1 MSLRNDINKYTAR
14 KEQQE
19 ALDFIKKTYKEKA
32 EAKFY
37 LLDLPTGIGKS
48 HLAMMIS
55 EFYVK
60 SVPGNEGNKIDIITA
75 GKILQDQYDNSY
87 ESINNLKG
95 KENYAC
101 TQYDCSCGNGKEF
114 NRLNKTACD
123 FCPYDDARN
132 GYISG
137 RISLTNFHLYLT
149 YALYNQGIM
158 EQRDSGLLIVDE
170 CDELDQVM
178 SDFISIKITE
188 NVIKKLKFT
197 NETKVLKNLKK
208 VSTISEYIS
217 FLEYLKIELSVT
229 IADLDKSMQGGRS
242 AKADKRDLKISK
254 LVGGKNQDV
263 KLMQIMN
270 DLKQYLMKI
279 DLFLGEYNSNP
290 DNWVLETF
298 WNDKTNS
305 KELSLEPI
313 WAYDYLD
320 KYVWS
325 RYDMVVL
332 MSATILDKSLF
343 SELNGLDS
351 KDTVYY
357 SVESP
362 FPLEN
367 RMIYY
372 MPLGKMSYQ
381 KKEETFQNYV
391 PMLHKLLK
399 KYEGKKGIIHTNS
412 FELSN
417 WIKKDVEDTRLLFHD
432 SSNKEELLKLHME
445 SKDPLVFVSPSVG
458 TGVSFDHERSRFQV
472 IAKVPYPS
480 LASQKNKLRQK
491 NNPDWYSY
499 RTVAGI
505 IQMYGRSIRSKTDFA
520 DTIILDGSF
529 GDILKYSSKFLP
541 KWFMD
546 AVKRIDVKLPQ

>member
-1 MSLRNDINKYTAR
+1 
-14 KEQQE
+14 
-19 ALDFIKKTYKEKA
+19 
-32 EAKFY
+32 
-37 LLDLPTGIGKS
+37 
-48 HLAMMIS
+48 
-55 EFYVK
+55 
-60 SVPGNEGNKIDIITA
+60 
-75 GKILQDQYDNSY
+75 
-87 ESINNLKG
+87 
-95 KENYAC
+95 
-101 TQYDCSCGNGKEF
+101 
-114 NRLNKTACD
+114 
-123 FCPYDDARN
+123 
-132 GYISG
+132 
-137 RISLTNFHLYLT
+137 
-149 YALYNQGIM
+149 
-158 EQRDSGLLIVDE
+158 
-170 CDELDQVM
+170 
-178 SDFISIKITE
+178 
-188 NVIKKLKFT
+188 
-197 NETKVLKNLKK
+197 
-208 VSTISEYIS
+208 
-217 FLEYLKIELSVT
+217 
-229 IADLDKSMQGGRS
+229 
-242 AKADKRDLKISK
+242 
-254 LVGGKNQDV
+254 
-263 KLMQIMN
+263 
-270 DLKQYLMKI
+270 
-279 DLFLGEYNSNP
+279 
-290 DNWVLETF
+290 VLETS

-332 MSATILDKSLF
+332 MSATILDKDLF

-351 KDTVYY
+351 KETVYY
-357 SVESP
+357 SLDSP

-381 KKEETFQNYV
+381 KKEETFQNYI
-391 PMLHKLLK
+391 PMMYKLLK

-417 WIKKDVEDTRLLFHD
+417 WIKKDVEDSRLLFHD

-458 TGVSFDHERSRFQV
+458 TGVSFDHEKSRFQI
-472 IAKVPYPS
+472 IAKIPYPS

-541 KWFMD
+541 KWFT
-546 AVKRIDVKLPQ
+546 AAIKRIDIKIGQ

>member
-19 ALDFIKKTYKEKA
+19 ALDFIKKTYKENA

-55 EFYVK
+55 EFYAK

-95 KENYAC
+95 KENYNC

-114 NRLNKTACD
+114 NRLNKTTCD

-217 FLEYLKIELSVT
+217 FLEYLKIELSAT
-229 IADLDKSMQGGRS
+229 ITDLDKSMQGGRS

-270 DLKQYLMKI
+270 DLKQYQMKI

-290 DNWVLETF
+290 DNWVLETS

-305 KELSLEPI
+305 KEL
-313 WAYDYLD
+313 
-320 KYVWS
+320 
-325 RYDMVVL
+325 
-332 MSATILDKSLF
+332 
-343 SELNGLDS
+343 
-351 KDTVYY
+351 
-357 SVESP
+357 
-362 FPLEN
+362 
-367 RMIYY
+367 
-372 MPLGKMSYQ
+372 
-381 KKEETFQNYV
+381 
-391 PMLHKLLK
+391 
-399 KYEGKKGIIHTNS
+399 
-412 FELSN
+412 
-417 WIKKDVEDTRLLFHD
+417 
-432 SSNKEELLKLHME
+432 
-445 SKDPLVFVSPSVG
+445 
-458 TGVSFDHERSRFQV
+458 
-472 IAKVPYPS
+472 
-480 LASQKNKLRQK
+480 
-491 NNPDWYSY
+491 
-499 RTVAGI
+499 
-505 IQMYGRSIRSKTDFA
+505 
-520 DTIILDGSF
+520 
-529 GDILKYSSKFLP
+529 
-541 KWFMD
+541 
-546 AVKRIDVKLPQ
+546 

>member
-19 ALDFIKKTYKEKA
+19 ALDFIKKNYNEKA
-32 EAKFY
+32 EVKFY

-55 EFYVK
+55 EFYAK

-95 KENYAC
+95 KENYNC
-101 TQYDCSCGNGKEF
+101 TQYDCSCANGKEF
-114 NRLNKTACD
+114 NRLNKTTCD

-158 EQRDSGLLIVDE
+158 DQRDSGLLIVDE

-197 NETKVLKNLKK
+197 NENKVLKSLKK

-229 IADLDKSMQGGRS
+229 ITDLDKSMQGGRS

-270 DLKQYLMKI
+270 DLKQYQMKI

-290 DNWVLETF
+290 DNWVLETS

-332 MSATILDKSLF
+332 MSATILDKDLF

-351 KDTVYY
+351 KETIYY
-357 SVESP
+357 SVDSP

-381 KKEETFQNYV
+381 KKEDTFQNYV
-391 PMLHKLLK
+391 PMLHKILK

-417 WIKKDVEDTRLLFHD
+417 WIKKDVEDSRLLFHD
-432 SSNKEELLKLHME
+432 SSNKEELLRLHME

-458 TGVSFDHERSRFQV
+458 TGVSFDHEKSRFQV
-472 IAKVPYPS
+472 IAKIPYPS

-541 KWFMD
+541 NWFMS
-546 AVKRIDVKLPQ
+546 AIKRIDVKLPQ

>member
-1 MSLRNDINKYTAR
+1 MD
-14 KEQQE
+14 
-19 ALDFIKKTYKEKA
+19 
-32 EAKFY
+32 
-37 LLDLPTGIGKS
+37 
-48 HLAMMIS
+48 
-55 EFYVK
+55 
-60 SVPGNEGNKIDIITA
+60 
-75 GKILQDQYDNSY
+75 
-87 ESINNLKG
+87 
-95 KENYAC
+95 
-101 TQYDCSCGNGKEF
+101 
-114 NRLNKTACD
+114 
-123 FCPYDDARN
+123 
-132 GYISG
+132 
-137 RISLTNFHLYLT
+137 
-149 YALYNQGIM
+149 
-158 EQRDSGLLIVDE
+158 QRDSGLLIVDE

-197 NETKVLKNLKK
+197 NENKVLKSLKK

-229 IADLDKSMQGGRS
+229 ITDLDKSMQGGRS

-270 DLKQYLMKI
+270 DLKQYQMKI

-290 DNWVLETF
+290 DNWVLETS

-332 MSATILDKSLF
+332 MSATILDKDLF

-351 KDTVYY
+351 KETIYY
-357 SVESP
+357 SVDSP

-381 KKEETFQNYV
+381 KKEDTFQNYV

-417 WIKKDVEDTRLLFHD
+417 WIKKDVEDSRLLFHD
-432 SSNKEELLKLHME
+432 SSNKEELLRLHME

-458 TGVSFDHERSRFQV
+458 TGVSFDHEKSRFQV
-472 IAKVPYPS
+472 IAKIPYPS

-541 KWFMD
+541 NWFMS
-546 AVKRIDVKLPQ
+546 AIKRIDVKLPQ